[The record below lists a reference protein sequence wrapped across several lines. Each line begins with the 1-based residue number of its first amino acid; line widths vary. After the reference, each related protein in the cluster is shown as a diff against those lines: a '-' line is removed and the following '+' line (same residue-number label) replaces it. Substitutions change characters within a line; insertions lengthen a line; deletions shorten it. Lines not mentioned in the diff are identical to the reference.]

1 MSLGAAAK
9 TGCGPLIMDTDLNFP
24 SDDFQALLLLASSG
38 SSRLVGC
45 SAVAGNTW
53 MEEVWLNLRG
63 SLHLLG
69 KGDTPIAWGHPH
81 TTICDQRPWALRAR
95 EVGACPFVGAFE
107 KSSKPR
113 LDDCDFSAVGRKPS
127 LAELVRDYPEQR
139 GPELELLATG
149 PLTNIASALGAGP
162 EFEGRCRRLTIMG
175 CNFSPSAEREPADF
189 NVWFDPLSAKTVFNS
204 SIPVRIVS
212 ADLCRSVR
220 SGRVLAEAIGRYVG
234 GWADFFNTDFRG
246 MARQHGEDMPLLDQ
260 LAAVVCIDE
269 SVVATAVRGRVEVDC
284 TSGEARGRTR
294 FICDQDGNAE
304 LITDVDRGRVYRA
317 IEDHVARMSESAV
330 YCDDPFWKQR
340 IL

>member
-1 MSLGAAAK
+1 VLDAAEK
-9 TGCGPLIMDTDLNFP
+9 DCGPLIMDTDLNFP

-38 SSRLVGC
+38 SRRLVGC

-53 MEEVWLNLRG
+53 MEEVWFNLRG

-69 KGDTPIAWGHPH
+69 KGDLPIAWGHPY
-81 TTICDQRPWALRAR
+81 TTISEQREWALRAR
-95 EVGACPFVGAFE
+95 SEGVCPFVGAFE

-113 LDDCDFSAVGRKPS
+113 LDNCDFDAVGRRPS

-139 GPELELLATG
+139 GRELEVLATG
-149 PLTNIASALGAGP
+149 PLTNVASALVTGP
-162 EFEGRCRRLTIMG
+162 EFEGRCRRLTILG
-175 CNFSPSAEREPADF
+175 GSFSPAAERERADF

-204 SIPVRIVS
+204 RLPVRIVS
-212 ADLCRSVR
+212 ADLCRSIR
-220 SGRVLAEAIGRYVG
+220 SGKAFEETLRRYVG

-269 SVVATAVRGRVEVDC
+269 SVVATVARGRVEVDC

-294 FICDQDGNAE
+294 FIYDQYGNAE

-317 IEDHVARMSESAV
+317 VEDHVARMSECAA
-330 YCDDPFWKQR
+330 YCDDPFWNQR